1 MGSVGKD
8 DRVTGST
15 TTLHTMVLFGFK
27 TINSGEQ
34 ALVRNHLGVAKLV
47 EGPARVTLWRSTV
60 EKLVANFAAEGE
72 YLEINYKHGPR
83 QCLAGPR
90 LVFNNPVEMDSIH
103 VRDSILVSANEALVV
118 YSASGVEN
126 DETEGKLKPDK
137 SNENRFER
145 KVLYGPMRYVP
156 KPREWIHEFRWH
168 GEDPSN
174 KTRKIQ
180 GALQFKLL
188 RIIADQMYYNIQEVR
203 TKDDTMI
210 TVKVMIFFQ
219 LVNIEKMLDNTAD
232 PIADFINA
240 CCSDIIQYLSSLSYE
255 EFVENTQKLNDISTY
270 KTLTSRAEM
279 IGYNIS
285 KVVFRGFHS
294 SDALQNMHDK
304 AIHERTRL
312 RLEADN
318 EDHRQKT
325 LDLQLAKEE
334 ERGMK
339 QRELEREKEEH
350 KRMMDREKHSECLR
364 LKAEQEEHQQKLLDI
379 KLARAAERGEKERE
393 VERLREEHL
402 RRIEREK
409 FSDGH
414 ENQKL
419 TVNLEMKKK
428 EMSLDLD
435 KQRISMEKERLD
447 GMKGIGVDLT
457 AVLVAECRNAD
468 KSIKIS
474 SGDQPATLHIH
485 EGSD

>member
-1 MGSVGKD
+1 
-8 DRVTGST
+8 
-15 TTLHTMVLFGFK
+15 
-27 TINSGEQ
+27 
-34 ALVRNHLGVAKLV
+34 LVRNHLGDAKLV
-47 EGPARVTLWRSTV
+47 EGPARVTLWRSSV
-60 EKLVANFAAEGE
+60 EKLASYFAAEGQ

-83 QCLAGPR
+83 QCIAGPR
-90 LVFNNPVEMDSIH
+90 LVFDNPVEVDSIY

-118 YSASGVEN
+118 YSGVEDN
-126 DETEGKLKPDK
+126 EETEEKLGYVKT
-137 SNENRFER
+137 NENKFER
-145 KVLYGPMRYVP
+145 KVLYGPIRYVP
-156 KPREWIHEFRWH
+156 KPGEWIHEFQWH
-168 GEDPSN
+168 GEDPTN
-174 KTRKIQ
+174 KTRKVK
-180 GALQFKLL
+180 GALVFKRL
-188 RIIADQMYYNIQEVR
+188 RIIADQMYYNIPEVR

-219 LVNIEKMLDNTAD
+219 LINIDKMLDNTAD

-240 CCSDIIQYLSSLSYE
+240 CCSDVIQYLSSLSYE

-312 RLEADN
+312 RLEADT

-350 KRMMDREKHSECLR
+350 KRMMEREKHSESLR
-364 LKAEQEEHQQKLLDI
+364 LKAEHEEHQQKLLDI

-393 VERLREEHL
+393 VEWLREEHL
-402 RRIEREK
+402 RRMEREK
-409 FSDGH
+409 FSDNH